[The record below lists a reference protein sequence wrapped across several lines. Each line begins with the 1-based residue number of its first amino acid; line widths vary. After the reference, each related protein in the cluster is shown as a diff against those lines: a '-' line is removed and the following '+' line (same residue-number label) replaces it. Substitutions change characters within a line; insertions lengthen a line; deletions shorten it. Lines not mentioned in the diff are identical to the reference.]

1 MLQRITHYDLRTR
14 HYALIGPEMTLDEL
28 LQVIGTLEDRFFP
41 QRFGA
46 FLSTL
51 RKETGMTLEMLS
63 EQTDVSPALLNHYEK
78 NKTLPPY
85 SFLPVFV
92 KAINMTY
99 GDELITTD
107 DLIDQ
112 WVKVKAPWDGTT
124 GSLMRQERWRRGI
137 QSKKMAELLGFRPSE
152 YSKFERNLEQPRY
165 YVLLRM
171 SKVLN
176 SPRLRAHA
184 MSAFERIT
192 YDK

>member
-1 MLQRITHYDLRTR
+1 MRQRITRHDLRLR
-14 HYALIGPEMTLDEL
+14 RYVFNGPEMTLDEL

-63 EQTDVSPALLNHYEK
+63 EQTGVSPALLSHYEK

-85 SFLPVFV
+85 SFLPSFV
-92 KAINMTY
+92 KAINTAY
-99 GDELITTD
+99 GDTLITTD

-112 WVKVKAPWDGTT
+112 WVKIKAPWDGTI

-137 QSKKMAELLGFRPSE
+137 PSKKMAELLGFRPSE
-152 YSKFERNLEQPRY
+152 YSRFERNLEQPRY
-165 YVLLRM
+165 FVLLRM

-176 SPRLRAHA
+176 SARLQAQA

-192 YDK
+192 YEK

>member
-14 HYALIGPEMTLDEL
+14 RYALIGPEMTLDEL

-85 SFLPVFV
+85 RT
-92 KAINMTY
+92 A
-99 GDELITTD
+99 
-107 DLIDQ
+107 
-112 WVKVKAPWDGTT
+112 
-124 GSLMRQERWRRGI
+124 
-137 QSKKMAELLGFRPSE
+137 
-152 YSKFERNLEQPRY
+152 
-165 YVLLRM
+165 LRLCA
-171 SKVLN
+171 V
-176 SPRLRAHA
+176 
-184 MSAFERIT
+184 
-192 YDK
+192 